1 MSFFRFRSSMR
12 SMESLYSSTSSK
24 VSTSL
29 HRRKLCSRTARPP
42 GIIPVGN
49 EIRQRV
55 MSAKLLRFKQL
66 QNQLVDAHNQISELI
81 NENKL
86 LKSLHK
92 RQDSALSKYES
103 SNAELPKLLHAHS
116 EEIRVLQTK
125 SRNLQQ
131 QNKELIGKVKQKDAI
146 ILTLTDQ
153 NKHLIQLNKDK

>member
-1 MSFFRFRSSMR
+1 MK

-24 VSTSL
+24 ASTSL
-29 HRRKLCSRTARPP
+29 HRRKLGLRTARPP
-42 GIIPVGN
+42 GIVPIGSEV
-49 EIRQRV
+49 RQRI
-55 MSAKLLRFKQL
+55 MSAKLLRFKQM
-66 QNQLVDAHNQISELI
+66 QNQLVDAHNQISELL

-125 SRNLQQ
+125 CRNLAH
-131 QNKELIGKVKQKDAI
+131 QNKEIVGKMKQKEAI
-146 ILTLTDQ
+146 ILSLTDQ
-153 NKHLIQLNKDK
+153 NKHLVQLNKDKYVSYT